1 AASPPAHCSGAGRQR
16 AVKAHI
22 ACARLPLQCRPF
34 HVSPSQDSTMS
45 QPSWFTEAH
54 PSSGSSIGFRVEK
67 LLHAEKTPFQ
77 TIEIYQ
83 TTDWG
88 NLMVIDGCVMLTS
101 RDNFLYHEM

>member
-1 AASPPAHCSGAGRQR
+1 
-16 AVKAHI
+16 
-22 ACARLPLQCRPF
+22 
-34 HVSPSQDSTMS
+34 MS

-54 PSSGSSIGFRVEK
+54 QASGSSIGYRLEK
-67 LLHAEKTPFQ
+67 PLHAEKTPFQ

-101 RDNFLYHEM
+101 QIGRAHV